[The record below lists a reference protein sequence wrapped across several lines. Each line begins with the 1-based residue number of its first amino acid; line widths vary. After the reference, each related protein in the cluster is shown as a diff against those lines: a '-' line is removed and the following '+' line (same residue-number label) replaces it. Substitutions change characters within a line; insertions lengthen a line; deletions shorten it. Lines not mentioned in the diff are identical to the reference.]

1 MPLDAKLDGVC
12 GMCVVC
18 VWCTSTWARRWLAA
32 PQLGHLRSM
41 FMAVDTAGGEWRLLA
56 KSGLAT

>member
-1 MPLDAKLDGVC
+1 MLCPWMRSLTVC
-12 GMCVVC
+12 VWCVC
-18 VWCTSTWARRWLAA
+18 VWCTSTWAQRGLAA

-41 FMAVDTAGGEWRLLA
+41 FVAVDTAGGEWGLLA